1 LVARDGDRQIEAGS
15 HPLQSRAFEAKNRRW
30 SIRALLGLL
39 WEGIDWRRSTRTE
52 PPARVGLLS
61 FGINALIWLRG
72 RCRVTSLAPDADIFP
87 EDPAVLQ
94 AMILG
99 LRAEIAGMTA
109 ANRA

>member
-1 LVARDGDRQIEAGS
+1 
-15 HPLQSRAFEAKNRRW
+15 
-30 SIRALLGLL
+30 
-39 WEGIDWRRSTRTE
+39 
-52 PPARVGLLS
+52 
-61 FGINALIWLRG
+61 
-72 RCRVTSLAPDADIFP
+72 LAPDADILP

>member
-1 LVARDGDRQIEAGS
+1 
-15 HPLQSRAFEAKNRRW
+15 LQSRAFEAKNRPW

-39 WEGIDWRRSTRTE
+39 WEGIDWRRPTRTA
-52 PPARVGLLS
+52 PPARVALLS
-61 FGINALIWLRG
+61 FGIDDLTWLRG
-72 RCRVTSLAPDADIFP
+72 RCRVSPLAPDADILP